1 MKMAKNDKPVLSV
14 IGDFSGAMIFA
25 ERADGRF
32 ARIDH
37 GIDLSE
43 RFTVK
48 SHNPA
53 GEEAVFRFLG
63 TPAEARALIPDPSKG
78 DIAVY
83 QPADTTGKKVILRGS
98 GQIQISDREPAF
110 DQ

>member
-1 MKMAKNDKPVLSV
+1 MKMAKNDKPTLSV

-32 ARIDH
+32 SRIDH

-63 TPAEARALIPDPSKG
+63 VPAEARPLIPDPSKG
-78 DIAVY
+78 DVAVY
-83 QPADTTGKKVILRGS
+83 QPSDTTGKKIILHGS
-98 GQIQISDREPAF
+98 GRIEISDRQPTLE
-110 DQ
+110 Q